1 MNEQKLV
8 LVDPTVELR
17 AAYVSMLDD
26 FRAAGE
32 PFHGFE
38 QDEARG
44 EFAAFVQRLND
55 SACGVG
61 LPEGL
66 VPQTHYWLV
75 RDGVVLGTVRL
86 RHRLTPHLVSYGG
99 HIGYD
104 SRPSA
109 RGNGYATWLLVA
121 ALEKAR
127 ALGLQGVLVTCDTDN
142 PASTRVIEKN
152 GGVFRDASPATDD
165 EKETARYWIDL
176 RHRKETARG

>member
-17 AAYVSMLDD
+17 ASYLAMLDD

-32 PFHGFE
+32 PFHGYE
-38 QDEARG
+38 QDEVRR
-44 EFAAFVQRLND
+44 EFAAFVQRLKD

-61 LPEGL
+61 LPEGR

-75 RDGVVLGTVRL
+75 RDAVVLGTVRL
-86 RHRLTPHLVSYGG
+86 RHRLTPRLVSYGG

-104 SRPSA
+104 IRPSA
-109 RGNGYATWLLVA
+109 RGKGYATWMLGAVLG
-121 ALEKAR
+121 KAR

-142 PASTRVIEKN
+142 PASARVTMA
-152 GGVFRDASPATDD
+152 VSPA
-165 EKETARYWIDL
+165 A
-176 RHRKETARG
+176 